1 MSSGSAKDLTR
12 SISSHAAKLTVPL
25 PDELQRVINAYLD
38 KHPNPD
44 EADSQRLQDELLS
57 VYQSCIR
64 DVPSRL
70 APFLAI
76 LLPLKP
82 NISGSGRLLSW
93 WDKLSVPVLN
103 NIGAEK
109 GLAII
114 AKDLLLSILVYE
126 EDEDDAKTQEAK
138 ATSNTLAETLL
149 ATWLAQS
156 KAALEQ
162 FDDHAK
168 FVVEQIQL
176 ILMAFGKRRP
186 KDFLTTIDQFF
197 VKKESRIL
205 SLSLLCEFIRHQ
217 PPHLHQ
223 LLSTPLFDNLLKC
236 LQIDTS
242 TRVISLAMTALIMFL
257 PHIPSTTSQHLP
269 ALFNIYTRMLFW
281 DRQRKLAEPQPRDED
296 DEKSEKD
303 LVQSGRDRSWDKL
316 PYLLESEDEQVP
328 ELLHY
333 FTFLYGLYP
342 INFMSYIRKPQRYL
356 RHANFPG
363 ADDLDVEPTEIRQ
376 RSEPFRRLHLL
387 HENFFHRTIESEL
400 TDNNRWQKSE
410 AADVVAE
417 CMALYVP
424 GEDSQGLVHRSKVPP
439 KKVIVDSDIPE
450 QPLLDE
456 ESVTPYQSRHTSWRN
471 TTSTAV
477 ASPTE
482 IRHSSLHRK
491 YSQTSQ
497 SMPSI
502 ADSPCI
508 HPSDR
513 HDSPTIPPTMMASPS
528 HNQLSDILNTQKSI
542 RGSLYQALTN
552 ESVASLALSNT
563 PHDSAHVAAYLDSLG
578 PQRSPSLRPTTNDPN
593 LKVAYLQREIQL
605 LRNDLNFERYLKQQH
620 LSHIGQIRRRQIREA
635 RVEADTQNLINENR
649 GLKSKIEEARRK
661 NLQMKKES
669 EKSKAHSRKWEADLS
684 AKLRVLREE
693 QKKWLLERA
702 DLKKDL
708 EISINKAEK
717 LKQLVVTAESRE
729 LAAKQKTMSVEA
741 SLDELERLRDEVEN
755 LTLRIRKYE
764 ARDLDVLRKEDA
776 AAEAFRRVSLLEM
789 ELRARDQ
796 QLARSKQAFE
806 DELRDREEKAK
817 EEKEEAYV
825 QKTTLSQEMLDS
837 VLESSRNKIAELKRQ
852 HERLL
857 RRYTNLQGAYTDLKE
872 RLEQKEYNNPDEPLL
887 GGGGWTGSGMEG
899 RMSPSP
905 PSPRESRMQEP
916 RTPQGQRYRRKAHKT
931 SDPEAYEPPS
941 TSPPNIPLPARPI
954 RVDTSSTS
962 GGISP
967 VEGSSRSPVTP
978 AESISRS
985 GTGGMGGLASLGAG
999 YGGHFHAPQPF
1010 NPNPSPSIGSGS
1022 VDEEGNVKK
1031 KIVPGSEV
1039 RVFGRGGPQNIGKL
1053 PKEKK
1058 DKGKEKEATSAQSPA
1073 ADPKKEKKS
1082 VGLRGIRGFV

>member
-1 MSSGSAKDLTR
+1 
-12 SISSHAAKLTVPL
+12 
-25 PDELQRVINAYLD
+25 
-38 KHPNPD
+38 
-44 EADSQRLQDELLS
+44 
-57 VYQSCIR
+57 
-64 DVPSRL
+64 
-70 APFLAI
+70 
-76 LLPLKP
+76 
-82 NISGSGRLLSW
+82 
-93 WDKLSVPVLN
+93 
-103 NIGAEK
+103 
-109 GLAII
+109 
-114 AKDLLLSILVYE
+114 
-126 EDEDDAKTQEAK
+126 
-138 ATSNTLAETLL
+138 
-149 ATWLAQS
+149 
-156 KAALEQ
+156 
-162 FDDHAK
+162 
-168 FVVEQIQL
+168 
-176 ILMAFGKRRP
+176 
-186 KDFLTTIDQFF
+186 
-197 VKKESRIL
+197 
-205 SLSLLCEFIRHQ
+205 
-217 PPHLHQ
+217 
-223 LLSTPLFDNLLKC
+223 
-236 LQIDTS
+236 
-242 TRVISLAMTALIMFL
+242 MTALVMFL
-257 PHIPSTTSQHLP
+257 PHMPSTTAQHLP
-269 ALFNIYTRMLFW
+269 ALFNIYSRMLFW
-281 DRQRKLAEPQPRDED
+281 DRERKTTEPQHRAED

-303 LVQSGRDRSWDKL
+303 VAIPEQDQSWDKL
-316 PYLLESEDEQVP
+316 SYLLESEDEQVP

-356 RHANFPG
+356 RHAHFPG

-387 HENFFHRTIESEL
+387 HENFFLRTIESEL

-424 GEDSQGLVHRSKVPP
+424 GDDAQGLVHRSKAPP
-439 KKVIVDSDIPE
+439 KRVVVDSDIPE
-450 QPLLDE
+450 QPLLDDE
-456 ESVTPYQSRHTSWRN
+456 TITPYQSRHTSWRN

-502 ADSPCI
+502 ADSPCLQ
-508 HPSDR
+508 PSDR
-513 HDSPTIPPTMMASPS
+513 HDSPTIPATMMASPS
-528 HNQLSDILNTQKSI
+528 HNQLSDMLNTQKSI
-542 RGSLYQALTN
+542 RGSLYQSLTN

-563 PHDSAHVAAYLDSLG
+563 PHDSTHVAAYLESLG

-593 LKVAYLQREIQL
+593 LKVAYLHREIQL

-620 LSHIGQIRRRQIREA
+620 LSHIGQLRRKQIKEA
-635 RVEADTQNLINENR
+635 RVEAETQNLINENR
-649 GLKSKIEEARRK
+649 GLKSKFEEAKRA

-708 EISINKAEK
+708 KITVDKAEK

-776 AAEAFRRVSLLEM
+776 AAEASRRVTLLEM

-796 QLARSKQAFE
+796 QLARAERAFE
-806 DELRDREEKAK
+806 DELREREEKAK
-817 EEKEEAYV
+817 EDKEEEYV

-837 VLESSRNKIAELKRQ
+837 VLESSRKKIAELKRQ

-872 RLEQKEYNNPDEPLL
+872 RLDQKEYSNPDEPLL
-887 GGGGWTGSGMEG
+887 GGGSGLED

-931 SDPEAYEPPS
+931 SDPEAYDPPS

-967 VEGSSRSPVTP
+967 VEGTSRSPVTP
-978 AESISRS
+978 AESISRT
-985 GTGGMGGLASLGAG
+985 GTGGLGGLASLGAG

-1022 VDEEGNVKK
+1022 GSTKGSVDEEGNVKK
-1031 KIVPGSEV
+1031 KIVPGSEM
-1039 RVFGRGGPQNIGKL
+1039 RIYGRGELHNL
-1053 PKEKK
+1053 
-1058 DKGKEKEATSAQSPA
+1058 SSPT
-1073 ADPKKEKKS
+1073 
-1082 VGLRGIRGFV
+1082 FVPMNSNFLE